1 MDTPAGSKTAGRAR
15 YALAILFLVYVVNMI
30 DRQILSILLEP
41 IKHALNL
48 TDTQLGLLSGL
59 SFGLAYAIA
68 GIPIARLADRLNR
81 RNIIVGALAVWS
93 GLTALCGAA
102 QGFWQLM
109 LLRIGV
115 AAGESGSGP
124 PAHAMLSDFF
134 PHGRRSTALAIYSS
148 GVPVGILFGLAVGGI
163 INQAFDW
170 RVAFMVVGLPGLILA
185 LVMLTTVPEPPR
197 EAAPPPAAER
207 PSLAA
212 VVKTVWGLRAFRSL
226 GAATALHV
234 FAAYGLLQWNPA
246 FLIRT
251 FHVGTGQVGL
261 FLGLIVGVTSALGTL
276 LGGWLADVLGRR
288 RAAWYAW
295 LPAIEIIITVPFYFA
310 VYFAPT
316 FGAALLLLIVPS
328 LLSNAF
334 TGPIFGTVQSLAP
347 PHMRATAAAFL
358 LFIIAVVGQAL
369 GPQAIGLMSDAFR
382 PRAGADSL
390 RWAMSVIVLTKIAA
404 SWQFWRAGRVLEAD
418 LAAAKSG

>member
-1 MDTPAGSKTAGRAR
+1 MDSSDSRKASGRAP

-41 IKHALNL
+41 IKHALSL
-48 TDTQLGLLSGL
+48 SDTQLGLLSGL

-68 GIPIARLADRLNR
+68 GIPIARLADRMNR
-81 RNIIVGALAVWS
+81 RNIIVGALAIWS
-93 GLTALCGAA
+93 GLTALCGVA
-102 QGFWQLM
+102 QNFWQLM

-115 AAGESGSGP
+115 AVGESAGGP

-134 PHGRRSTALAIYSS
+134 PHGRRSTALAIYSA
-148 GVPVGILFGLAVGGI
+148 GVPIGILFGLAVGGA

-170 RVAFMVVGLPGLILA
+170 RVAFMVVGLPGLLLA
-185 LVMLTTVPEPPR
+185 LVMLFTVPEPAR
-197 EAAPPPAAER
+197 EAPAPDDR
-207 PSLAA
+207 PSLAT
-212 VVKTVWGLRAFRSL
+212 VVRTIWGIRAFRSL

-261 FLGLIVGVTSALGTL
+261 FLGLIVGITSALGTL
-276 LGGWLADVLGRR
+276 LGGWLADVFGRR
-288 RAAWYAW
+288 RAAWYAR
-295 LPAIEIIITVPFYFA
+295 LPAIEIIITVPFYFG
-310 VYFAPT
+310 VYFAPNFAT
-316 FGAALLLLIVPS
+316 ALALLVIPS

-347 PHMRATAAAFL
+347 PHMRATAAALL

-369 GPQAIGLMSDAFR
+369 GPQAVGLMSDAFR
-382 PRAGADSL
+382 PWAGADSL

-404 SWQFWRAGRVLEAD
+404 SWQFWRAGRLLERD
-418 LAAAKSG
+418 LAAAKAG